1 MEIPE
6 ANEGDLFFLQ
16 FKVNNHCPSKDV
28 SIWVEGIRNKLTANT
43 HIYYNANEEFT
54 YAIPLKEGQT
64 KIDIRFGAGDYEID
78 HLNSYIWKETTL
90 EDQRN
95 ELVQSEFQMDKEETK
110 GNVIKGIVEGDKD
123 GYLITSIPYDE
134 NFEILIDGK
143 ETAYEKVNT
152 AFLGM
157 KVQEGKHEIEMIYHA
172 PGVMIGKILS
182 MIGVVVLFSLNV
194 VMK

>member
-1 MEIPE
+1 NLALKFLLCLDMIMDP
-6 ANEGDLFFLQ
+6 FFHTGL
-16 FKVNNHCPSKDV
+16 
-28 SIWVEGIRNKLTANT
+28 SISDSLKTVRKSVL
-43 HIYYNANEEFT
+43 IYET
-54 YAIPLKEGQT
+54 I
-64 KIDIRFGAGDYEID
+64 I
-78 HLNSYIWKETTL
+78 KETTL

-143 ETAYEKVNT
+143 ETEYEKVNT

-194 VMK
+194 VMKRRRYERYII